1 MVKVTAI
8 LIASILTISSTT
20 AFAADVTPTKA
31 SPSVDNQAAR
41 VMPNYH
47 HRHQMFDDIKLTK
60 QQRQQMRD
68 LMREAKLDRPN
79 FNVAEREAMHKLVTA
94 EKFDETAVYAQ
105 AQKMAQDQV
114 KHRVEMA
121 RVHNKMYNL
130 LTKEQKSTLEQ
141 KHTKRMQQLS
151 NSEQVD
157 WWYGQPGR
165 RSPRM

>member
-1 MVKVTAI
+1 M
-8 LIASILTISSTT
+8 S
-20 AFAADVTPTKA
+20 
-31 SPSVDNQAAR
+31 N
-41 VMPNYH
+41 NYQR
-47 HRHQMFDDIKLTK
+47 HRMFDDIKLTK

-68 LMREAKLDRPN
+68 LMREAKLDRSN
-79 FNVAEREAMHKLVTA
+79 FNVAERQAMHKLVTA

-130 LTKEQKSTLEQ
+130 LTEEQKKIVEQ
-141 KHTKRMQQLS
+141 KHNKRMEQLA

-157 WWYGQPGR
+157 WRNGQPGK